1 MRLMCLLCGLALGSS
16 EGRQARRLGASSS
29 ELGLGW
35 WMPRSGCF
43 RVTRL
48 WSAAKGL
55 RLGSDPTGQTIVLA
69 PIWRRSVAYL
79 CLTQVRLVAERSCC
93 KGFAAIKTRENR
105 SDRPLP
111 RSFAALCGFAGEGS
125 RTGAAQ
131 LKSLKSGCIAGLV
144 QVPIL
149 VS

>member
-1 MRLMCLLCGLALGSS
+1 MVDAAFRLFPGDAALVCG
-16 EGRQARRLGASSS
+16 ERASPGQRSD
-29 ELGLGW
+29 EADH
-35 WMPRSGCF
+35 RSG
-43 RVTRL
+43 
-48 WSAAKGL
+48 A
-55 RLGSDPTGQTIVLA
+55 DLA
-69 PIWRRSVAYL
+69 PIYRRSVAYL

-93 KGFAAIKTRENR
+93 KGFAAIKTRDKR

-111 RSFAALCGFAGEGS
+111 RSFAALCGFAGEGGW
-125 RTGAAQ
+125 TGAAQ